1 MMDRQL
7 AAKFAIRA
15 VDLLIEGKSQRA
27 GGIKNNEII
36 DYDIVEAV
44 KMKRKF
50 NNALYEQINILS
62 L

>member
-27 GGIKNNEII
+27 VGIKNNEII